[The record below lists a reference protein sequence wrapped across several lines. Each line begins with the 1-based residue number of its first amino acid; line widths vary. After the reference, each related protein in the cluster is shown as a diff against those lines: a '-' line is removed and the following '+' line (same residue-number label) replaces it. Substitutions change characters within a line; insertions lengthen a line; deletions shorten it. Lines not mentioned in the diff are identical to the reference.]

1 MGIWYGRIAAEAAFE
16 EERETT
22 VADLFGAHEDN
33 VPMVTPQ
40 ELSARLSQPGPPL
53 VLDVRTRAS
62 YNHDGTRIPGSVRVL
77 PDQIQDWA
85 ATATAE
91 GLADEEYV
99 AYCT

>member
-1 MGIWYGRIAAEAAFE
+1 M
-16 EERETT
+16 
-22 VADLFGAHEDN
+22 FGGHEGD

-40 ELSARLSQPGPPL
+40 ELSARLSQSDPPL
-53 VLDVRTRAS
+53 MLDVRSRAS

-77 PDQIQDWA
+77 PDQIQDWV

-99 AYCT
+99 AYCS